1 MDKKIFEFS
10 DENFK
15 NNKLGG
21 KYSRQW
27 VEDSFNLEQKQSE
40 KFGLKTTNNY
50 VGKTLN
56 NKKIKFFF
64 LFIIFGLSI
73 IFFRIFQL
81 QIIKGEENRTLA
93 ENNRIRIK
101 PIPSE
106 RGVFYDLQNRELVQ
120 NIPSFSLVLTPQ
132 ELPKNIEER
141 WNLIQKIATAV
152 EVSPEEINEKIKRY
166 SPYYYEK
173 ITIKENLDYDS
184 AIKIYTKYKE
194 LPGITIESD
203 TKRKYVLNQDGFLSL
218 SHILGYVGKL
228 SPEELTEFSDS
239 GYYSTDNI
247 GKSGLEKYYEYDL
260 RGVYGKKKV
269 EVNVLGK
276 EQDVLSE
283 DPPSPGNNL
292 YLSIDADAQKKLE
305 EILQKKLT
313 DINKNRGVAIALNP
327 QNGEILAM
335 VSLPAYDDN
344 DFSGGIS
351 YDKYQDYIEDEN
363 QPLFNR
369 IIGGTYPSGST
380 IKPVMAIA
388 ALEENIITSHTTF
401 LSTGGLQINKWFF
414 PDWQAGGHG
423 ITDVKKAIA
432 WSVNTFFYYIGGGYQ
447 NFEGL
452 GVDKIIEYLKKFNLG
467 QKTGIDLPGE
477 KNGFLPSAEW
487 KKETK
492 GESWYIGDTYNLS
505 IGQGDLL
512 VTPLQVAIWTAT
524 VANGGKI
531 IVPHLVR
538 EIENTKTK
546 EMIVLEPQ
554 IIDENF
560 VSNENINI
568 ARQGMRQCVTDGS
581 CKLLQSI
588 GTTSGGK
595 TGTAQW
601 SATKDNHAWFT
612 SFAPYNNP
620 QIVVTVLIE
629 EGDGGATN
637 AMPVARD
644 FLYWWQ
650 NVYKK

>member
-1 MDKKIFEFS
+1 MDKKIFEFV
-10 DENFK
+10 DEDLK
-15 NNKLGG
+15 KDKMGG
-21 KYSRQW
+21 KYSHQW
-27 VEDSFNLEQKQSE
+27 VEDSFNLEKKQNE
-40 KFGLKTTNNY
+40 KFGLKTTSNY
-50 VGKTLN
+50 IGKTLN
-56 NKKIKFFF
+56 NKKIKIFFF
-64 LFIIFGLSI
+64 FIILGLSI
-73 IFFRIFQL
+73 IFLRIFQL
-81 QIIKGEENRTLA
+81 QVIKGEENRILA

-101 PIPSE
+101 PIPPE
-106 RGVFYDLQNRELVQ
+106 RGVFYDLQNQELVQ
-120 NIPSFSLVLTPQ
+120 NIPSFSLVLIPQ
-132 ELPKNIEER
+132 ELPRNVEER
-141 WNLIQKIATAV
+141 WNLIQKIALATDV
-152 EVSPEEINEKIKRY
+152 TPEEINEKIKRY

-184 AIKIYTKYKE
+184 AIKIYTKNKE

-203 TKRKYVLNQDGFLSL
+203 TKRKYVLNNDGFFSL
-218 SHILGYVGKL
+218 SHLLGYVGKL
-228 SPEELTEFSDS
+228 SPEELEELSKD

-247 GKSGLEKYYEYDL
+247 GKAGLEKYYEKDL
-260 RGVYGKKKV
+260 RGIYGKKKI

-276 EQDVLSE
+276 EQDILSE
-283 DPPSPGNNL
+283 DPPGPGNNL
-292 YLSIDADAQKKLE
+292 YLSIDAEAQKKLE
-305 EILQKKLT
+305 EILQKKLEE
-313 DINKNRGVAIALNP
+313 IGKKRGVAIALNP

-335 VSLPAYDDN
+335 ISLPAYNDD

-351 YDKYQDYIEDEN
+351 YNKYQEYLENKN

-369 IIGGTYPSGST
+369 VIGGTYPSGSI
-380 IKPVMAIA
+380 IKPIMAVA
-388 ALEENIITSHTTF
+388 ALEEDIITLYTTF

-423 ITDVKKAIA
+423 VTDVKKAIA
-432 WSVNTFFYYIGGGYQ
+432 WSVNTFFYYIGGGYK

-467 QKTGIDLPGE
+467 QRTGIDLPGE
-477 KNGFLPSAEW
+477 RSGFLPSAEW

-512 VTPLQVAIWTAT
+512 VTPLQAAVWTAT

-531 IVPHLVR
+531 VVPHLVR
-538 EIENTKTK
+538 QIEDTKTK
-546 EMIVLEPQ
+546 EIIKIEPQ
-554 IIDENF
+554 IINENF
-560 VSNENINI
+560 VSAQNINI
-568 ARQGMRQCVTDGS
+568 AKQGMKQCVTDGS
-581 CKLLQSI
+581 CKILQSI

-612 SFAPYNNP
+612 SFAPYNTP
-620 QIVVTVLIE
+620 QIVVTILIE
-629 EGDGGATN
+629 EGGGGATN

-650 NVYKK
+650 NIYKK